1 MNNKLLLIT
10 SITLLYRESQL
21 AFSERSDD
29 LVRNLISK
37 MKFAQ
42 AESSLSE
49 GRVHDIIDGFRT
61 TALQMCSDPSGIEY
75 DQLQLLQ
82 RLRVNAGDDES
93 AYEALFDSITRE
105 LNEEELKRN
114 ILTMRR
120 TLSEALREATST
132 QIMEEAMYR
141 MKFKR
146 NEIHNMHDFFGE
158 IAAKLEANN
167 VVSVIR
173 DPAILAEI
181 DIDDEE
187 TVANAYVEVQKAE
200 VGESIM
206 KTGLQGINRML
217 QGGIRRG
224 DEGVVGALQHNFKT
238 GFTLTIFKQVA
249 LYNKPYML
257 NPDKKPLLVRFTF
270 EDSAEKNMEF
280 LYLSLMENETG
291 IKATTAG
298 LDPKEIARYV
308 KQKLMVN
315 GYFIKIVHVDPTLWT
330 YKHICNQLLEYESQG
345 YEIHM
350 CMLDY
355 LTLVPTTGCTIGPT
369 GTDVRNMYQRMRAF
383 CHPRKIALIT
393 PHQLSTE
400 AKRLMRDP
408 MGAGANDG
416 SFVKMIQNKGMYA
429 MCQSLDNEVDWELY
443 INKEIVN
450 NESYLC
456 VQRGKHRVNGILPEK
471 HKFVVL
477 PFHPVGAIRDD
488 INGEDSSRSK
498 VGGGP
503 IGSSSEIPAWEFDD
517 AMLAAA

>member
-21 AFSERSDD
+21 PFSERSDE
-29 LVRNLISK
+29 LVRKLISK

-49 GRVHDIIDGFRT
+49 GRVHDTIDGFRT
-61 TALQMCSDPSGIEY
+61 TALQMCADPSGIYYER
-75 DQLQLLQ
+75 LQLLQ
-82 RLRVNAGDDES
+82 QLRVNAGEDES
-93 AYEALFDSITRE
+93 AYEALFDSISRD
-105 LNEEELKRN
+105 LEEDDLKRS
-114 ILTMRR
+114 ILMMRR
-120 TLSEALREATST
+120 TLNESLREATST

-141 MKFKR
+141 MKFRR

-158 IAAKLEANN
+158 IALKLEENN
-167 VVSVIR
+167 VVSIIR
-173 DPAILAEI
+173 DPAILSEI
-181 DIDDEE
+181 DIDDED
-187 TVANAYVEVQKAE
+187 TVAAAYVEVQKAE
-200 VGESIM
+200 IGESIM
-206 KTGLQGINRML
+206 RTGWQGINRML

-224 DEGVVGALQHNFKT
+224 DEGVVGALVHNFKT
-238 GFTLTIFKQVA
+238 GFTLTMFKQIA
-249 LYNKPYML
+249 LYNKPYMI

-280 LYLSLMENETG
+280 LYMNLMENETG

-298 LDPKEIARYV
+298 LDPREIARYV
-308 KQKLMVN
+308 KEKLMVN

-355 LTLVPTTGCTIGPT
+355 LTLVPTTGCTMGPT
-369 GTDVRNMYQRMRAF
+369 GADVRNMYQRMRAF

-408 MGAGANDG
+408 QGAGSGDG
-416 SFVKMIQNKGMYA
+416 SFVKMIEGKGMYA
-429 MCQSLDNEVDWELY
+429 MCQSLDNEVDWEIY
-443 INKEIVN
+443 INKEYN
-450 NESYLC
+450 NGNYYLAC
-456 VQRGKHRVNGILPEK
+456 QRGKHRVNGILSEK
-471 HKFVVL
+471 AKFVVL

-488 INGEDSSRSK
+488 VLLEDSSRSK
-498 VGGGP
+498 VGGGVV
-503 IGSSSEIPAWEFDD
+503 GSANEIPAWEFDESL
-517 AMLAAA
+517 MAA